1 MNYTAV
7 WAIYRAEMQRMRR
20 TLMQSLIS
28 PVVSTALYFIVFGA
42 AIGTKMQ
49 TGTAVGYGGFI
60 TPGLIMLTLISQCI
74 SNGATGIYFPKF
86 TGTIYEIL
94 SAPIALGEVLLGYV
108 GAATTKG
115 MIVGLIILATSTLFV
130 DIRVDHPV
138 LMLVFMALTAM
149 SFSMVGFIIGI
160 WAKNFEQLSMVP
172 MLVIPPLTFLGG
184 TFYSIN
190 ALPPVW
196 QMISHLNP
204 VFYLVSGFRWSFF
217 GEADINPLISLAM
230 IGLFL
235 TVCLAVLTWMF
246 RTGYKLKA

>member
-74 SNGATGIYFPKF
+74 SNGANGIYFPKF

-149 SFSMVGFIIGI
+149 SFSMAGFIIGI

-235 TVCLAVLTWMF
+235 TVCLAALTWMF

>member
-149 SFSMVGFIIGI
+149 SFSMAGFIIGI

>member
-74 SNGATGIYFPKF
+74 SNGANGIYFPKF

-138 LMLVFMALTAM
+138 LMLLFMALTAM
-149 SFSMVGFIIGI
+149 SFSMAGFIIGI

-235 TVCLAVLTWMF
+235 TLCLAVLTWMF

>member
-74 SNGATGIYFPKF
+74 SNGANGIYFPKF

-149 SFSMVGFIIGI
+149 SFSMAGFIIGI

-235 TVCLAVLTWMF
+235 TLCLAVLTWMF

>member
-74 SNGATGIYFPKF
+74 SNGANGIYFPKF

-149 SFSMVGFIIGI
+149 SFSMAGFIIGI

>member
-1 MNYTAV
+1 MKYTAV

-74 SNGATGIYFPKF
+74 SNGANGIYFPKF

-138 LMLVFMALTAM
+138 LMLLFMALTAM
-149 SFSMVGFIIGI
+149 SFSMAGFIIGI

-235 TVCLAVLTWMF
+235 TLCLAVLTWMF

>member
-74 SNGATGIYFPKF
+74 SNGANGIYFPKF

-94 SAPIALGEVLLGYV
+94 SAPISLGEVLLGYV

-149 SFSMVGFIIGI
+149 SFSMAGFIIGI

-235 TVCLAVLTWMF
+235 TLCLAVLTWMF

>member
-74 SNGATGIYFPKF
+74 SNGANGIYFPKF

-149 SFSMVGFIIGI
+149 SFSMAGFIIGI

-217 GEADINPLISLAM
+217 GEADINPLISLAI

-235 TVCLAVLTWMF
+235 TLCLAVLTWMF

>member
-49 TGTAVGYGGFI
+49 TGTEVGYGGFI

-74 SNGATGIYFPKF
+74 SNGANGIYFPKF

-138 LMLVFMALTAM
+138 LMLLFMALTAM
-149 SFSMVGFIIGI
+149 SFSMAGFIIGI

-235 TVCLAVLTWMF
+235 TLCLAVLTWMF

>member
-49 TGTAVGYGGFI
+49 TGTEVGYGGFI

-74 SNGATGIYFPKF
+74 SNGANGIYFPKF

-138 LMLVFMALTAM
+138 LMLLFMALTAM
-149 SFSMVGFIIGI
+149 SFSMAGFIIGI

-235 TVCLAVLTWMF
+235 TLCLAVLSWMF

>member
-74 SNGATGIYFPKF
+74 SNGANGIYFPKF

-115 MIVGLIILATSTLFV
+115 MIVGLIILATLTLFV

-149 SFSMVGFIIGI
+149 SFSMAGFIIGI